1 MLSGVEKALLAILLI
16 TLMMGMGATLD
27 RSSVRGIAKSPKGI
41 LIGLASQFGW
51 MPLVA
56 FGLAK
61 ALSLPNELALGLV
74 IVGCTP
80 GGTTSNLFA
89 YFSKA
94 DVALSIGMTAVSTA
108 VAIVAMPAVLWL
120 YGSAFTSTD
129 IALPIRDIIIT
140 LLLVLLPVGIGM
152 AIRAKSETAAKWV
165 ERVGA
170 GSGLAVLCLLV
181 STTVFNQRA
190 TFAQI
195 PANAHVA
202 AIALGLVGM
211 ALGYVTATAVTL
223 NESER
228 RAVAL
233 ETGIQNSA
241 LAIGIVVAT
250 FPEDQQELL
259 LRLPLL
265 YALYV
270 LISASFITVLFRW
283 RPGPLKGLLPS
294 TR

>member
-1 MLSGVEKALLAILLI
+1 
-16 TLMMGMGATLD
+16 
-27 RSSVRGIAKSPKGI
+27 
-41 LIGLASQFGW
+41 
-51 MPLVA
+51 
-56 FGLAK
+56 
-61 ALSLPNELALGLV
+61 
-74 IVGCTP
+74 
-80 GGTTSNLFA
+80 
-89 YFSKA
+89 
-94 DVALSIGMTAVSTA
+94 
-108 VAIVAMPAVLWL
+108 
-120 YGSAFTSTD
+120 
-129 IALPIRDIIIT
+129 
-140 LLLVLLPVGIGM
+140 
-152 AIRAKSETAAKWV
+152 
-165 ERVGA
+165 
-170 GSGLAVLCLLV
+170 
-181 STTVFNQRA
+181 
-190 TFAQI
+190 
-195 PANAHVA
+195 
-202 AIALGLVGM
+202 M